1 MLEIS
6 SQEYFKCAF
15 FKYSCT
21 LSFHEPSLP
30 NTLYMMKTKP
40 LQTTILQ
47 SSLRPTQC
55 ITHLSDD
62 WKDTNESMHS
72 SQQQPILHTWL
83 TFVAQHKHKCCS
95 NLELSQ
101 CYSANVSLSSF
112 LIVVVVEGLLG
123 VDTVWFTCKQSTD
136 ITSNSYQT
144 HHSDYIVVWPFK
156 HPSHCL
162 IILHILHQFFLHS
175 FVINHTLLLT
185 PLTSSPCIPCFFI
198 YPDSRSMNAAQTF
211 FIVSCHVSYKTYTP
225 W

>member
-1 MLEIS
+1 MYHTPLRWLKRHKWEYALFTAAAYTPHLTDLCSSAQTQML
-6 SQEYFKCAF
+6 QY
-15 FKYSCT
+15 
-21 LSFHEPSLP
+21 
-30 NTLYMMKTKP
+30 
-40 LQTTILQ
+40 
-47 SSLRPTQC
+47 
-55 ITHLSDD
+55 
-62 WKDTNESMHS
+62 
-72 SQQQPILHTWL
+72 
-83 TFVAQHKHKCCS
+83 
-95 NLELSQ
+95 LELSQ